1 MSDEL
6 HRFPPL
12 VATHADH
19 LRAQLAAEGERADK
33 AEAKADR
40 LLRDVTREAS
50 RRVLAET
57 ERDNQRDRADRAEA
71 DAAREAELAG
81 RAFNLEVDLRLAAE
95 AERDAARARLAEAEA
110 LLRSFVEDDNYGESY
125 CFHDHDGNCQAHF
138 GGNPCPWA
146 EARAFLAGGAP

>member
-57 ERDNQRDRADRAEA
+57 ERDNQRDRADKAET
-71 DAAREAELAG
+71 
-81 RAFNLEVDLRLAAE
+81 
-95 AERDAARARLAEAEA
+95 ERDEHRRRVEQAEA
-110 LLRSFVEDDNYGESY
+110 LLFEASWALDEGSDLQERLDAY
-125 CFHDHDGNCQAHF
+125 CIEHGL
-138 GGNPCPWA
+138 GWRP
-146 EARAFLAGGAP
+146 

>member
-57 ERDNQRDRADRAEA
+57 ERDNQRDRADKAETERDEYRRRAEQA
-71 DAAREAELAG
+71 EATLEGTRAAYQNAFLRGERYASDLDEAKRLLAMWRRLDG
-81 RAFNLEVDLRLAAE
+81 EPTLYPEVDDETA
-95 AERDAARARLAEAEA
+95 D
-110 LLRSFVEDDNYGESY
+110 
-125 CFHDHDGNCQAHF
+125 
-138 GGNPCPWA
+138 
-146 EARAFLAGGAP
+146 FLAGGAS